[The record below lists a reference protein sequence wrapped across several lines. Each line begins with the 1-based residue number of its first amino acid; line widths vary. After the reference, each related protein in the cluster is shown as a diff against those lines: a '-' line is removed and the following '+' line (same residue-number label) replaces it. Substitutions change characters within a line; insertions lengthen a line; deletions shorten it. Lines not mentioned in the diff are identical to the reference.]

1 MTKEE
6 TYKIMTELDL
16 KREISKLKLE
26 IRQKDKMIQRLL
38 NRTFDEKDLQ
48 KMKPKTKNEKKTK
61 TRREGW

>member
-26 IRQKDKMIQRLL
+26 IRQKDKIIQRLL
-38 NRTFDEKDLQ
+38 NRTFTEKDLQ
-48 KMKPKTKNEKKTK
+48 KMKPKAKNEKKTK

>member
-26 IRQKDKMIQRLL
+26 IRQKDKIIQRLL
-38 NRTFDEKDLQ
+38 DRTFTGKDLQ
-48 KMKPKTKNEKKTK
+48 KNKLKSKYEKKSK

>member
-26 IRQKDKMIQRLL
+26 IRQKDKIIQRLL
-38 NRTFDEKDLQ
+38 NRTFTEKDLQ
-48 KMKPKTKNEKKTK
+48 KMKPKAKNGKKTK